1 MEQTARRMAISPTDH
16 LFTRWGQLNHRVE
29 ELFILLYKMKHMPAL
44 NCLKPVV
51 NSDFHKL
58 LSKSRNS
65 CSTKERKTSVV
76 HGRYFITYFQ
86 TLTVDF

>member
-1 MEQTARRMAISPTDH
+1 MEQTARRQAMSPTNQ

-29 ELFILLYKMKHMPAL
+29 ELFILLYRMKHIPAL

-58 LSKSRNS
+58 LSKHRNS
-65 CSTKERKTSVV
+65 SSGKERNTAVV
-76 HGRYFITYFQ
+76 HGRCELDNHNY
-86 TLTVDF
+86 